1 MQELPLV
8 KVSHLLD
15 LLFWPWGSR
24 SRKASK
30 QSFISL
36 RRFRSANLC
45 VTLSSGVLLYGV
57 LPPGASGSPMRPR
70 TCLCCKEW
78 WCTF

>member
-1 MQELPLV
+1 MGPTTGKAKTNIPLD
-8 KVSHLLD
+8 KVSHLLA
-15 LLFWPWGSR
+15 LFVWPCGRR

-36 RRFRSANLC
+36 RRFLSANLW

-57 LPPGASGSPMRPR
+57 LFG
-70 TCLCCKEW
+70 
-78 WCTF
+78 